1 MSLPK
6 SLIFV
11 TSNAN
16 KLAEVKAILGATG
29 INVESKSVEITE
41 IQGTIEEIARD
52 KAKRAAEG
60 VCYPVIGDSEKRG
73 NRIDA
78 NDCT

>member
-60 VCYPVIGDSEKRG
+60 VCYSVIGDSEKR
-73 NRIDA
+73 
-78 NDCT
+78 